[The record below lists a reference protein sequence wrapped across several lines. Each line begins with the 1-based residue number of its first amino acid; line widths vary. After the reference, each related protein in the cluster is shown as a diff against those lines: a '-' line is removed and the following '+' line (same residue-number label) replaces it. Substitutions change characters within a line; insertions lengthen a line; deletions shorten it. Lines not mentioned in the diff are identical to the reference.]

1 MERKLNNNTCLPPQL
16 QSDFLIKNDKT
27 AGSIIS
33 IMTKSGSKYDARPK
47 NVINN
52 NGSVKEETTGQL
64 YIVSSNDLIRA
75 KYSYTLWE
83 KRVFLYMI
91 SRLRRDQK
99 EFPMMRMYV
108 RDLMRFFDT
117 RSNDDYRVI
126 RSIPE
131 SISKKPF
138 YVPYLSK
145 DGEKRWAFLNVISI
159 GTQPDE
165 NEAGENAYIE
175 LKFNIELMPHLLELK
190 EKFTRYN
197 IKNITELQSVYSI
210 RIFEFLK
217 ENEYKR
223 DGFEISVDDLK
234 DMLFMNAKD
243 NEGRELYPLYAD
255 FKKRVLLKAQEDLE
269 KYCDIMFEFEERK
282 IGKKV
287 VSLYF
292 RTRPNRPQQAT
303 PSVEEQPKTTKQGD
317 GLSLFAELF
326 PKAKEM
332 GISESVLN
340 LLLETQ
346 TADAV
351 IKGMA
356 YTEHEWK
363 KGVIKDSIDGY
374 FITAVKQNFT
384 SKSFEQ
390 EQKQKQQNTDKK
402 QRKQEVDK
410 LKAEL
415 ENVRSD
421 YTAAINNIVRDITS
435 EDENATDKAIETIK
449 IENAGYLRLAQ
460 LDPSVLTVEDFR
472 QNPMLRALV
481 IETIRKQHPTRF
493 DKMDKA
499 FLSKIQK
506 LEKAIAVLY

>member
-1 MERKLNNNTCLPPQL
+1 
-16 QSDFLIKNDKT
+16 
-27 AGSIIS
+27 
-33 IMTKSGSKYDARPK
+33 MTKSGNKYDKPAKP
-47 NVINN
+47 VINN
-52 NGSVKEETTGQL
+52 SVSVKEETSTQL

-138 YVPYLSK
+138 YVPYQTK

-175 LKFNIELMPHLLELK
+175 LKFNLELMPHLLELK

-197 IKNITELQSVYSI
+197 IRNITELQSVYSI

-223 DGFEISVDDLK
+223 DGFETSVEDLK

-255 FKKRVLLKAQEDLE
+255 FKKRVLLKAQEDLA
-269 KYCDIMFEFEERK
+269 KFCDITFEFDERK

-292 RTRPNRPQQAT
+292 RTRQNRPQSP
-303 PSVEEQPKTTKQGD
+303 PSVEATPKAKNGD
-317 GLSLFAELF
+317 GLALFNDLLPKIKEL
-326 PKAKEM
+326 
-332 GISESVLN
+332 GISESVLR

-346 TADAV
+346 SVDAV
-351 IKGMA
+351 LKGLA
-356 YTEHEWK
+356 YTEHERK

-384 SKSFEQ
+384 SKAFEHDL
-390 EQKQKQQNTDKK
+390 KQKQQAPEKK
-402 QRKQEVDK
+402 VRKQQ
-410 LKAEL
+410 L
-415 ENVRSD
+415 ENTEKELQYLRAE
-421 YTAAINNIVRDITS
+421 YTAAINAAVRDITS
-435 EDENATDKAIETIK
+435 EDESATDRAIAAIK
-449 IENAGYLRLAQ
+449 IDNADYLRLAQ
-460 LDPSVLTVEDFR
+460 LDPSVLNVDDFR

-481 IETIRKQHPTRF
+481 IETIRKQHSDRF
-493 DKMDKA
+493 ESMDKA
-499 FLSKIQK
+499 FLPKIQK
-506 LEKAIAVLY
+506 VEKEIVALKG